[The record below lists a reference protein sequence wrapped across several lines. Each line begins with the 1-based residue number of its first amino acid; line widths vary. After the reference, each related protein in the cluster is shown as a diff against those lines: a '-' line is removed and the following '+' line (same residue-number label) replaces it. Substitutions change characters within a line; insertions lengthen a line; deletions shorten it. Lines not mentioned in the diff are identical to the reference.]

1 MALAIIGK
9 YKMGVAVAVVAAMCI
24 ALIATA
30 DTTHGANLPACPSDW
45 PVVENEQTVLETDY
59 GGGSFEG
66 FHTDSNGDEWYII
79 RSVDDNGYS
88 LVRAYPASDQHDAGY
103 VTDQPSKVC
112 YLIVRGPEETEDRD
126 PPTQID
132 FPNENEPDTSS
143 TSGSGTSQTGTR
155 GTDGT
160 PGSGVGIG
168 GKGGD
173 GSGTGGGGGSENW
186 HGSGDYPGCG
196 NAAMASS
203 GTPDAPTAPTLTG
216 TLLSTSVGV
225 GWTAPNGNGNPILH
239 YAIMYT
245 PQGGDSSI
253 VSAGGSSEVLT
264 GLKPGNHLR
273 NPRGSMQL
281 GRVRPLVR
289 WHHHNDREHFRRWRW
304 RRDRGHHHQLRVRH
318 RRAGN

>member
-9 YKMGVAVAVVAAMCI
+9 YKMAVAVAVVAAMCI

-45 PVVENEQTVLETDY
+45 PVVENEQAVLETDY

-66 FHTDSNGDEWYII
+66 FHTDADGDEWYII

-173 GSGTGGGGGSENW
+173 GSGTGGGDGSGSGGSGSRNW
-186 HGSGDYPGCG
+186 HGPGPYPGCG
-196 NAAMASS
+196 NANIASS
-203 GTPDAPTAPTLTG
+203 GTPAAPDAPTLTG
-216 TLLSTSVGV
+216 TLLAASVGV
-225 GWTAPNGNGNPILH
+225 GWTAPNGNGNPVLH

-264 GLKPGNHLR
+264 GLSPGTTYEIRVAACNSVGFGHWSDGFRLLLGVAHASILGVRVKP
-273 NPRGSMQL
+273 
-281 GRVRPLVR
+281 
-289 WHHHNDREHFRRWRW
+289 
-304 RRDRGHHHQLRVRH
+304 
-318 RRAGN
+318 